1 MSHLTIGSLFSGI
14 GGLELALESFGHHT
28 IWQVENDPYARAVL
42 ARHWPDV
49 ERFDD
54 VRTVGAANLRPV
66 DIICGG
72 FPCQDIS
79 NAGQRAGIT
88 GRRSG
93 LWAHFARL
101 IRELRPRYAFVENV
115 AALTARGL
123 GIVLGDLA
131 ELGYDAE
138 WECFRAAD
146 VGAPHLRNRLFI
158 LAYADSAGPR
168 TPPHGRIHRGEAG
181 AGPRDVQPE
190 RLDSARW
197 PAVADAGG
205 VGWKGR
211 PTTGDDQPS
220 RESGVARGAIAGASS
235 ETDAG
240 GSWWEVEPD
249 VGRVVTRVPAPLD
262 GDRTAEEKH
271 AQEGSAQGDR
281 EDHGVPSLWR
291 DGQVGTP
298 PPGLFDAEDGR
309 GPMPAVPHRCRSEGR
324 HQTEERD
331 ESLRALRGSIP
342 SGPQPEAQAVQRR
355 MSVGGRENQRKEAMG
370 RKWWAIEPPIG
381 RVASGVPH
389 RVDRLRGLGNAV
401 VPAQAAL
408 AWSTLMARIHG

>member
-28 IWQVENDPYARAVL
+28 TWQVENDPYARAVL

-123 GIVLGDLA
+123 GIVLGDLV
-131 ELGYDAE
+131 ELGFDAE

-158 LAYADSAGPR
+158 LAH
-168 TPPHGRIHRGEAG
+168 TQ
-181 AGPRDVQPE
+181 RDGLRHEP
-190 RLDSARW
+190 SARSGW
-197 PAVADAGG
+197 RPAVAVDDGTHGHVADAAGD
-205 VGWKGR
+205 GW
-211 PTTGDDQPS
+211 QQ
-220 RESGVARGAIAGASS
+220 RGAEPAGQQKGISCCPVRLV
-235 ETDAG
+235 
-240 GSWWEVEPD
+240 GS
-249 VGRVVTRVPAPLD
+249 
-262 GDRTAEEKH
+262 
-271 AQEGSAQGDR
+271 
-281 EDHGVPSLWR
+281 
-291 DGQVGTP
+291 
-298 PPGLFDAEDGR
+298 
-309 GPMPAVPHRCRSEGR
+309 
-324 HQTEERD
+324 
-331 ESLRALRGSIP
+331 
-342 SGPQPEAQAVQRR
+342 
-355 MSVGGRENQRKEAMG
+355 
-370 RKWWAIEPPIG
+370 
-381 RVASGVPH
+381 
-389 RVDRLRGLGNAV
+389 
-401 VPAQAAL
+401 
-408 AWSTLMARIHG
+408 